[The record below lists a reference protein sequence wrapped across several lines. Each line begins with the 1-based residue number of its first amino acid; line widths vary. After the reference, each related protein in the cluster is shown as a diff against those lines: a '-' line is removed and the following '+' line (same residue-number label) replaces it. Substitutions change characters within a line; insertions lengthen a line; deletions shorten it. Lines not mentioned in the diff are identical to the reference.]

1 MSIEKNKAKDINY
14 HTPNRDTKILSTV
27 FQNAANPAIG
37 GIFSILQVKLPGKI
51 FVVETYLA
59 SFVVNS

>member
-1 MSIEKNKAKDINY
+1 MKN
-14 HTPNRDTKILSTV
+14 TPNRDTKILSTV

-51 FVVETYLA
+51 FVVETYLD